1 MYRVLTSM
9 KIRQFWITITYW
21 SVLDMM
27 SYWSK
32 QMRDHV
38 ESFINKGGNVAFFSG
53 NTCWWQVRFEGDNRK
68 MICYKSAI
76 DDPLTGKDDQRV
88 TINWASIPVNR
99 PENSMTGV
107 SYRNGA
113 GWYYPD
119 GDKMWKEAKYRVRA
133 ADHWVFEGTGLK
145 DNDLFGEGV
154 LGYEIDGS
162 LFEEIDGSPRVT
174 GKDGTPLNFKILASA
189 DLGYYRSHGQGGKAT
204 MGMYINRGYSVYRRG
219 S

>member
-1 MYRVLTSM
+1 
-9 KIRQFWITITYW
+9 
-21 SVLDMM
+21 
-27 SYWSK
+27 
-32 QMRDHV
+32 MRDHV

-107 SYRNGA
+107 DYRNGA

-154 LGYEIDGS
+154 L
-162 LFEEIDGSPRVT
+162 VM
-174 GKDGTPLNFKILASA
+174 K
-189 DLGYYRSHGQGGKAT
+189 
-204 MGMYINRGYSVYRRG
+204 
-219 S
+219 